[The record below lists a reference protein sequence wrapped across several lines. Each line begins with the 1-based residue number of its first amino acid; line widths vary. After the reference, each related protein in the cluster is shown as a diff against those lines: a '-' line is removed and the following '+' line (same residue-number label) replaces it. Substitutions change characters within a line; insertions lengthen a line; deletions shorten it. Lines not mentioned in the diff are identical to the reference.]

1 MPEFFRFPQTPHLA
15 WLGQGTPRDDKL
27 LSPDEVRQL
36 LASEVL
42 VEEKL
47 DGANLGF
54 SIGPD
59 GAVRAQNRGQYLIE
73 PYGGQFARLASWLQ
87 PREER
92 LLDGLGQHLI
102 AFGEWCA
109 AKHSLEY
116 DRLPDWWLLF
126 DIYDR
131 EQGKF
136 WSAQRRDAWAQ
147 QYGFACVPRLR
158 AGRVSLG
165 QLQEMVLQ
173 QASAFRSGPLEG
185 VVVRVDNAQWSV
197 ARAKLVRA
205 DFTQAID
212 THWRSRLPQWN
223 VLATCDPAR

>member
-73 PYGGQFARLASWLQ
+73 PYGGSLPGWLPGFNHAKSACLMAWVSTSSLLANGVPPSILSNMTACAIGGCCLTFTTGSKASSGA
-87 PREER
+87 PSGAMPGRSNT
-92 LLDGLGQHLI
+92 GLRV
-102 AFGEWCA
+102 CA
-109 AKHSLEY
+109 AY
-116 DRLPDWWLLF
+116 AP
-126 DIYDR
+126 
-131 EQGKF
+131 
-136 WSAQRRDAWAQ
+136 
-147 QYGFACVPRLR
+147 
-158 AGRVSLG
+158 
-165 QLQEMVLQ
+165 
-173 QASAFRSGPLEG
+173 G
-185 VVVRVDNAQWSV
+185 V
-197 ARAKLVRA
+197 
-205 DFTQAID
+205 
-212 THWRSRLPQWN
+212 
-223 VLATCDPAR
+223 

>member
-92 LLDGLGQHLI
+92 LFDGLGQHLI

>member
-1 MPEFFRFPQTPHLA
+1 MHDFFRFPQTPHLA

-73 PYGGQFARLASWLQ
+73 PYGGPFARLASWLQ

-92 LLDGLGQHLI
+92 LFDGLGQHLI

-136 WSAQRRDAWAQ
+136 WSSQRRDAWAQ

-165 QLQEMVLQ
+165 QLQEMMLQ

-185 VVVRVDNAQWSV
+185 VVVRVDNAQWSI